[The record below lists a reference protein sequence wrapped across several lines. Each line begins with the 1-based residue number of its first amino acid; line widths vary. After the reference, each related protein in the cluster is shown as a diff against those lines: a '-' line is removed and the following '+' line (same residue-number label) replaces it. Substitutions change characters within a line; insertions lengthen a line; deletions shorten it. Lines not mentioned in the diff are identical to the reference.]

1 MRSPLS
7 VKPLLIS
14 PITSPLLLRICISAL
29 LDQVL
34 PKQLVN
40 LSELLPDVELRVT
53 RDAVLLDEVGQSA
66 VRKLR
71 PAPAIDQF
79 RTHATCGPSSYTLML
94 EEGGFGPR
102 NEKVLTGIE
111 LGRRTLG
118 TEIAHLTAR
127 ERFYNLIAHFL
138 SLSRTITVLF
148 EK

>member
-14 PITSPLLLRICISAL
+14 PITSPRLLRICISAL

-34 PKQLVN
+34 PEQLVN

-53 RDAVLLDEVGQSA
+53 RDAVLLDEVGESA
-66 VRKLR
+66 VGKLR
-71 PAPAIDQF
+71 PAPSINQF
-79 RTHATCGPSSYTLML
+79 GTAGTRGPSPHTLVL
-94 EEGGFGPR
+94 EERGFGPR

-111 LGRRTLG
+111 LGRRTVG

-127 ERFYNLIAHFL
+127 ERF
-138 SLSRTITVLF
+138 
-148 EK
+148 